1 MAKVSTLREIKAKTP
16 DVTINVI
23 QSLSGMDGDKYT
35 KQYLANVE
43 GLANHIANDLGKVH
57 NIMNLALD
65 VFTDRKI
72 AKENGMS
79 NQDVKARDEK
89 LLYPVLEKSLGSH
102 IDSRKY
108 CTALRNIGSKA
119 DLLNELMGYTLEN
132 NPLELPSDLLKLGE
146 YGIRTLHNKLTKFE
160 NIKMGK
166 ESKET
171 EKLSDYEQVVR
182 KIANKLIESIP
193 TDKRDA
199 FYKMLNKDVEKYIA
213 SKIK

>member
-1 MAKVSTLREIKAKTP
+1 MAKVATLREIKAKTP

-23 QSLSGMDGDKYT
+23 QSLTGIEGDKYT
-35 KQYLANVE
+35 KQYLVNVE
-43 GLANHIANDLGKVH
+43 SWANHIANDLGK
-57 NIMNLALD
+57 IRYIKSLALD
-65 VFTDRKI
+65 VFADRQI

-108 CTALRNIGSKA
+108 CTALRSIGERGE
-119 DLLNELMGYTLEN
+119 LLEELMGYTLEN

-160 NIKMGK
+160 NIKNGK

-193 TDKRDA
+193 TDKRDS
-199 FYKMLNKDVEKYIA
+199 FYKMLNKDVEKHLA
-213 SKIK
+213 SKVK